1 MNTPKLKIV
10 TLAVAA
16 AIGLSACGGANDS
29 TSTSSSSVTGVITG
43 FGSVFVDGVEYET
56 GSADFTLDG
65 VPGDEAQLAV
75 GMVVTIEG
83 AVNADGSTGVANS
96 VSFADEAE
104 GVVLANNYLVD
115 GTLDIMGQ
123 TVRIDA
129 NTSLDSKVATIT
141 SFDLIAP
148 GNIVEVSGF
157 SNGSG
162 DIYATR
168 LEVKKQTLEQG
179 DEMEVK
185 GVISGLDEAA
195 QTFTIGS
202 LTIDYSTAAL
212 DNISTLSDG
221 LFVEVKSDNSLSGN
235 TLVASKI
242 ELENDGKKDEKGN
255 SGEKRKFEGIIMN
268 INGDMLTINGQ
279 SVYLDDTTE
288 FENGDASM
296 LTTETKITVEAEFD
310 ANGQLIAQEIKFRE
324 EGDTEFVG
332 NVESIDTINGTITL
346 MGTTFNID
354 NTTIMKDE
362 QEANGQTPIRYFD
375 LGDIAAGDWVEI
387 RAAYD
392 ETSGQWQAVKVK
404 RDDMETDEQQQITGA
419 VTDVSVSGQMSVA
432 GIDVDIS
439 TITGLNISVGNIVE
453 IEGSF
458 NAGGFSATSV
468 QIED

>member
-1 MNTPKLKIV
+1 MNTPKLKII

-29 TSTSSSSVTGVITG
+29 TSTTSSSVTGVITG

-56 GSADFTLDG
+56 GSANFTLDG
-65 VPGDEAQLAV
+65 VPGDETQLAV

-104 GVVLANNYLVD
+104 GVVLTNNYLVD

-162 DIYATR
+162 EIYATR
-168 LEVKKQTLEQG
+168 LEVKKQSLEQG

-185 GVISGLDEAA
+185 GVISGLDQVA
-195 QTFTIGS
+195 QTFSIGS
-202 LTIDYSTAAL
+202 LTVDYSTASL

-242 ELENDGKKDEKGN
+242 ELENGGKKDEEGN
-255 SGEKRKFEGIIMN
+255 SGEERKFEGVIMN

-279 SVYLDDTTE
+279 SVYLDNTTE
-288 FENGDASM
+288 YENGDASM
-296 LTTETKITVEAEFD
+296 LTAETKVTVEAEFNAD
-310 ANGQLIAQEIKFRE
+310 GQLIAQEIKFKK

-332 NVESIDTINGTITL
+332 NVESIDPANNNITL
-346 MGTTFNID
+346 MGTTFNVD

-375 LGDIAAGDWVEI
+375 LSDIAAGDWIEI
-387 RAAYD
+387 RATFD
-392 ETSGQWQAVKVK
+392 ETSNQWQAVKLK
-404 RDDMETDEQQQITGA
+404 RDDMEADDQQQITGA
-419 VTDVSVSGQMSVA
+419 VTDLSVSGQMSVA

-439 TITGLNISVGNIVE
+439 TITGLSVNVGDIVE